1 MGNPRGL
8 HYFSGAESVTR
19 SCGQGDPLGKSSGFF
34 CLRPGSLA
42 VPPQRGHSCFSPR
55 DPPILDSENHSQA
68 ALSKDFPSL
77 FSGLQ
82 QTGGKVT
89 HREGK
94 VTAQGHEGKS
104 GEPGIQTSSPPPA
117 MAQESML
124 LSGVAG
130 HCFRLSNTLNNLV
143 IQDSGVQV
151 VKYAILGK
159 PCC

>member
-1 MGNPRGL
+1 M

-42 VPPQRGHSCFSPR
+42 DPLQGGHSCFSPR
-55 DPPILDSENHSQA
+55 DPPILDSEDHSQS

-89 HREGK
+89 HRECK

-104 GEPGIQTSSPPPA
+104 GEPGIQTSSLPPPPPPA
-117 MAQESML
+117 PMAQESLL

-151 VKYAILGK
+151 AKYAILG
-159 PCC
+159 